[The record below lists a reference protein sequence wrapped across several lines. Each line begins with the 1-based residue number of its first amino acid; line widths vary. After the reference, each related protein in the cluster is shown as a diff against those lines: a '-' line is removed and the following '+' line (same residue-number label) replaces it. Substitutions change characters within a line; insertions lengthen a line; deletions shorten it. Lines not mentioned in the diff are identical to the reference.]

1 MLGDTLRDRVLRTNL
16 DGQFRQQIVK
26 SHERGPHDVRKVHES
41 PGGPRSNHGCK
52 QQAEAI
58 PVGIHPAHGS
68 GCSCMAEDVWTERV
82 APASRSAARVQT
94 PAQSPR
100 PRLAHG
106 VGNVWLIDE
115 AVGRHCLHRARR
127 QQPNI
132 AVRSA
137 VRSAVEKQLTDD
149 RKFIT
154 ACSASSRSSGAK
166 PSQSI
171 SAPPVKSTRK
181 HQFNL
186 TYPFAQ
192 SLLRAPLPAPAQK
205 P

>member
-1 MLGDTLRDRVLRTNL
+1 MRDRVLRTNL

-58 PVGIHPAHGS
+58 PVGIHPAHGA
-68 GCSCMAEDVWTERV
+68 GCSRVAEDVWSEGV
-82 APASRSAARVQT
+82 SPASRRAARVQT

-100 PRLAHG
+100 SRSPNG
-106 VGNVWLIDE
+106 VGTVRLIDE
-115 AVGRHCLHRARR
+115 AVGRHGLHRARR

-166 PSQSI
+166 PSQRLL
-171 SAPPVKSTRK
+171 STRREST
-181 HQFNL
+181 NL
-186 TYPFAQ
+186 T
-192 SLLRAPLPAPAQK
+192 LPTHSRNHS
-205 P
+205 

>member
-137 VRSAVEKQLTDD
+137 VEKQLTDD

-166 PSQSI
+166 PSQRLLSNRRE
-171 SAPPVKSTRK
+171 ST
-181 HQFNL
+181 NL
-186 TYPFAQ
+186 T
-192 SLLRAPLPAPAQK
+192 LPTHSRNHS
-205 P
+205 